1 MGMKRTVALA
11 VASVLLASCATNP
24 DKIDAAYVSPL
35 KYQNYDCQQIG
46 MEMDYIGNRTTK
58 LYQRMKSERKKDNW
72 QMGVGLILFWPA
84 LFALEGG
91 DGPEA
96 SEYAQLKGDFEA
108 LRQTSVQKKCE
119 LSYRSPEQ
127 IIKESAEKDG
137 AKPSDK
143 K

>member
-1 MGMKRTVALA
+1 MKRTVALA

-72 QMGVGLILFWPA
+72 QMGVGLVLFWPA

-108 LRQTSVQKKCE
+108 LRQASIQKKCE
-119 LSYRSPEQ
+119 IGGYRSPEQ

-137 AKPSDK
+137 VKPSDK

>member
-1 MGMKRTVALA
+1 MKRTVALA
-11 VASVLLASCATNP
+11 VASILLASCATNP

-72 QMGVGLILFWPA
+72 QMGVGLVLFWPA

-108 LRQTSVQKKCE
+108 LRQASVQKKCE

-137 AKPSDK
+137 VKPSDK

>member
-1 MGMKRTVALA
+1 MRMKRMVALA

-108 LRQTSVQKKCE
+108 LRQASVQKKCE

-127 IIKESAEKDG
+127 IIKENAEKDG
-137 AKPSDK
+137 VKPSDK

>member
-1 MGMKRTVALA
+1 MKIRKFIA
-11 VASVLLASCATNP
+11 VGAISVLAASCATNP
-24 DKIDAAYVSPL
+24 YKIDAAYVSPL
-35 KYQNYDCQQIG
+35 KYQNYDCQQIA

-72 QMGVGLILFWPA
+72 QMGVGLVLFWPA

-108 LRQTSVQKKCE
+108 LRQASVQKKCE

-137 AKPSDK
+137 VKPSDK

>member
-1 MGMKRTVALA
+1 MKKVIGIMA
-11 VASVLLASCATNP
+11 VSILVTACASNP

-46 MEMDYIGNRTTK
+46 MEMDYIGNRTSK
-58 LYQRMKSERKKDNW
+58 LYQRMKSERTKDNW

-96 SEYAQLKGDFEA
+96 SEYSQLKGEFEA
-108 LRQTSVQKKCE
+108 LRQTSVQKKCD
-119 LSYRSPEQ
+119 LNFKSPDE
-127 IIKESAEKDG
+127 IIKENAEKDG
-137 AKPSDK
+137 VKQK

>member
-1 MGMKRTVALA
+1 MKRMVALA

-108 LRQTSVQKKCE
+108 LRQASVQKKCE

-127 IIKESAEKDG
+127 IIKENAEKDG
-137 AKPSDK
+137 VKPSDK

>member
-1 MGMKRTVALA
+1 MKKMVALA

-46 MEMDYIGNRTTK
+46 LEMDYIGNRTTK

-108 LRQTSVQKKCE
+108 LRQASVQKKCE

-137 AKPSDK
+137 VKPSDK